1 LGISIASAY
10 ARQNPE
16 AAAVW
21 FESIPYPKED
31 LLQGV
36 LQGLQQ
42 SNSGRALDLVANEL
56 GKPDSLARAEMRS
69 NLRDYLLGAINDGSV
84 ADIAKILSRIGDID
98 NGSMG
103 SVRDYVFSQWASRDP
118 VSALNLA
125 LETAGQL
132 DVSTFAAIGSALA
145 IVDEGLSEQAIER
158 IPPVAQERWVRS
170 VVATI
175 FATDPGRALDLV
187 LRVPTQEL
195 RDFALSELL
204 VSQSAGGTVDR
215 ALLPMI
221 VDNIARQEA
230 SRTVAE
236 MLAAS
241 NAELA
246 NEIAQTFIHDT
257 ALRQK
262 VLDRIASGEA
272 ARDPFLEI
280 QRSRRVRQGAS
291 RD

>member
-1 LGISIASAY
+1 
-10 ARQNPE
+10 
-16 AAAVW
+16 
-21 FESIPYPKED
+21 
-31 LLQGV
+31 
-36 LQGLQQ
+36 
-42 SNSGRALDLVANEL
+42 
-56 GKPDSLARAEMRS
+56 
-69 NLRDYLLGAINDGSV
+69 
-84 ADIAKILSRIGDID
+84 
-98 NGSMG
+98 
-103 SVRDYVFSQWASRDP
+103 VFSQWASRDP
-118 VSALNLA
+118 VSAFNLA
-125 LETAGQL
+125 LENAGQL